1 MNKSIDANE
10 RTSLV
15 PVPSHFEDSKITAE
29 NNETQE
35 IEMSS
40 SMSA

>member
-15 PVPSHFEDSKITAE
+15 PDGKNEAKITAE
-29 NNETQE
+29 NNETE
-35 IEMSS
+35 VEMT
-40 SMSA
+40 SMRQ